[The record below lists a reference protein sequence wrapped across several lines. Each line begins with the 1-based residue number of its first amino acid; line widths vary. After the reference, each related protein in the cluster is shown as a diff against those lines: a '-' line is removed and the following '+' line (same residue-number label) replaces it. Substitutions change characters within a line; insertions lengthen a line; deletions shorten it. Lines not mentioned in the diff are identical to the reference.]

1 MGHSRDENKRDKI
14 RERRRTLWF
23 FHSRMNAPR
32 DLTGIELSML
42 PEDIDHRIMPSGGT
56 SRDWP
61 DYRVAVEPYSK
72 KAEEAVLLAL
82 AVDEQEHDLESALEE
97 FFRLIVS
104 YVLEDGEVF
113 FEIVFDSDQAP
124 RWFILDPLAPG
135 RIVVFEGIVTQHV
148 PPEEVRERGLKESY
162 IEITESDTVWFTFPD
177 SLGGK
182 DGVLSLTADLTGIG
196 SSIVPDFARS
206 DLLMVN
212 RRSGFDLGAFRE
224 LRDSWTVTDSTIA
237 LM

>member
-72 KAEEAVLLAL
+72 KAEEAVLLRSQL
-82 AVDEQEHDLESALEE
+82 MNKSTTWNQ
-97 FFRLIVS
+97 
-104 YVLEDGEVF
+104 
-113 FEIVFDSDQAP
+113 
-124 RWFILDPLAPG
+124 RW
-135 RIVVFEGIVTQHV
+135 RN
-148 PPEEVRERGLKESY
+148 S
-162 IEITESDTVWFTFPD
+162 S
-177 SLGGK
+177 
-182 DGVLSLTADLTGIG
+182 G
-196 SSIVPDFARS
+196 SSSAMSSKTGRS
-206 DLLMVN
+206 SL
-212 RRSGFDLGAFRE
+212 RSSSTPTKLPGGS
-224 LRDSWTVTDSTIA
+224 SWIHSPRA
-237 LM
+237 ASSCSKG